1 MAAAIGGG
9 GCFIALD
16 GGRFGLPGCSLLLRL
31 HRRARVLRGSGYGGG
46 GARSLRPCC
55 LTAGRFAIA
64 DTCSYRLPDG
74 SAPLLPVLA
83 VGRSRPLRSR
93 APRPVTSPSA
103 VGRPDAPPSRGEPG
117 TPRSARPAS
126 AVCLASRPAARFR
139 RSPGGSPPPPPAAP
153 ASAAPP
159 GGLAGGAL
167 RGGGVFEGGCGCF
180 WPFSLWFTQAGVP
193 IGAKRQDLLS
203 VFPGQWNW
211 PIAARSFG
219 SVKRSEIGQKL
230 AMGRQVPHRMGLG
243 ALAGRCRVGWRASP
257 SASGAPAARLRHVV
271 GPARLLP
278 AALRLLCGDPGVSG
292 TSATPLPPLTW
303 RLAPPAAPAPPPPPR
318 SAGLRRP
325 GAVSVTGGG
334 GRCPVGRLR
343 LV

>member
-167 RGGGVFEGGCGCF
+167 RGGAC
-180 WPFSLWFTQAGVP
+180 S
-193 IGAKRQDLLS
+193 K
-203 VFPGQWNW
+203 
-211 PIAARSFG
+211 AA
-219 SVKRSEIGQKL
+219 
-230 AMGRQVPHRMGLG
+230 
-243 ALAGRCRVGWRASP
+243 
-257 SASGAPAARLRHVV
+257 AA
-271 GPARLLP
+271 
-278 AALRLLCGDPGVSG
+278 VSG
-292 TSATPLPPLTW
+292 HFPYGLRKRES
-303 RLAPPAAPAPPPPPR
+303 RLAPNAKTFSAFSQVSGIGPLPRGR
-318 SAGLRRP
+318 SA
-325 GAVSVTGGG
+325 A
-334 GRCPVGRLR
+334 
-343 LV
+343 